1 LAKDSSLRHEGRSAI
16 RVSPAFLA
24 TTFMQTLV
32 WILVSTLEVYLIQH
46 AESKSKEEDPARP
59 LTDDGRKMVE
69 MVGEHL
75 ARVGISFDR
84 VFHSG
89 KLRAQ
94 QTAEILADRLNII
107 EKVEAHTGL
116 DPLDPVKPT
125 AQWLSEQTQDGP
137 RTVAIVGH
145 LPFLDRLSSLLVA
158 GNETTGVIAFQHA
171 GVVYLTPKAQG
182 HGYTVRWLLTPELIT
197 L

>member
-1 LAKDSSLRHEGRSAI
+1 ME
-16 RVSPAFLA
+16 
-24 TTFMQTLV
+24 TLT

-59 LTDDGRKMVE
+59 LTDDGRKMIE

-75 ARVGISFDR
+75 ARMDISFDR

-89 KLRAQ
+89 KRRAQ
-94 QTAEILADRLNII
+94 QTAEIFADRLNID

-116 DPLDPVKPT
+116 DPLDAVEPI
-125 AQWLSEQTQDGP
+125 AEWLSKQAQDGLK
-137 RTVAIVGH
+137 TVAIVGH
-145 LPFLDRLSSLLVA
+145 LPFLDKLASLLV
-158 GNETTGVIAFQHA
+158 TGSKSAEVIAFQHA
-171 GVVYLTPKAQG
+171 GVVNLTPKAQG
-182 HGYTVRWLLTPELIT
+182 HGYTVRWVLTPELIT

>member
-1 LAKDSSLRHEGRSAI
+1 MQILAW
-16 RVSPAFLA
+16 V
-24 TTFMQTLV
+24 
-32 WILVSTLEVYLIQH
+32 LVSTLEVYLIQH

-75 ARVGISFDR
+75 ARLGIGFER

-94 QTAEILADRLNII
+94 QTAEILADRLNID
-107 EKVEAHTGL
+107 EKVEAHAGL

-125 AQWLSEQTQDGP
+125 AQWLSEQTQHGL

-145 LPFLDRLSSLLVA
+145 LPFLDRLASLLVT
-158 GNETTGVIAFQHA
+158 GNETTGVIAFQHT
-171 GVVYLTPKAQG
+171 GVVNLTPKAQG
-182 HGYTVRWLLTPELIT
+182 KGYAVRWVLTPELIA

>member
-1 LAKDSSLRHEGRSAI
+1 METLA
-16 RVSPAFLA
+16 
-24 TTFMQTLV
+24 

-59 LTDDGRKMVE
+59 LTDDGRKMVKI
-69 MVGEHL
+69 VGEHL
-75 ARVGISFDR
+75 ARMGFSFDR

-94 QTAEILADRLNII
+94 QTAEILADRLNID

-125 AQWLSEQTQDGP
+125 AQWLSEQTQHGP

-145 LPFLDRLSSLLVA
+145 LPFLDRLASLLVT

-171 GVVYLTPKAQG
+171 GVVNLTPKAQG
-182 HGYTVRWLLTPELIT
+182 HGYTVRWLLIPELIT